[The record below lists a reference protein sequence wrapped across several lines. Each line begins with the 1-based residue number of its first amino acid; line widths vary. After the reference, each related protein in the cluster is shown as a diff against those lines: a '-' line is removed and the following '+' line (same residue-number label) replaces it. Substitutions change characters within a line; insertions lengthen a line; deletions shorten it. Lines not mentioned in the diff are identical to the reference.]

1 MPQRGWT
8 HLYSHNSTIS
18 ATFSMCIFCMIQS
31 QHCQS
36 SVFLSHADDS
46 LGLLPLLQHASKS
59 LLVSLK
65 QFVHKN
71 KCLQNEHGIQ
81 NLVLIHKRSMV
92 SEQTK
97 KKGKNLY
104 MFLGWS
110 TISTQ
115 KVKSVLQPPGTAEG
129 WPHWV
134 RSQVSKWRLLPY
146 PCVYHSQTSWDSHD
160 VDNRNIFSVNCN
172 WIFESPDSWE
182 TSFSHLFN

>member
-1 MPQRGWT
+1 MPKRDWT

-97 KKGKNLY
+97 KKKKREKSLHVFRMKHDQYTESEECAAATRHSRGLASLSK
-104 MFLGWS
+104 
-110 TISTQ
+110 IS
-115 KVKSVLQPPGTAEG
+115 G
-129 WPHWV
+129 
-134 RSQVSKWRLLPY
+134 
-146 PCVYHSQTSWDSHD
+146 
-160 VDNRNIFSVNCN
+160 F
-172 WIFESPDSWE
+172 
-182 TSFSHLFN
+182 